1 MDWHMSATIP
11 GAVLLVEDDQDIHHI
26 VATVLIDEGYKV
38 HSSYDGI
45 TGVQLLKQYQ
55 PPPDHFCLVLLDMM
69 MPNLDGL
76 GVLRYLTQWGQY
88 VPVVAMSA
96 SGESLD
102 KAKNAGATATL
113 RKPFDLDHLLEMVE
127 RYRLRL

>member
-1 MDWHMSATIP
+1 LSATTL
-11 GAVLLVEDDQDIHHI
+11 GTVLIVEDDQDIHHL
-26 VATVLIDEGYKV
+26 VASVLLDEGYNV
-38 HSSYDGI
+38 HSSYDGLV
-45 TGVQLLKQYQ
+45 GVQLLKQYQ

-76 GVLRYLTQWGQY
+76 GVLRYLTQCGQY

-96 SGESLD
+96 SGEWLG

-113 RKPFDLDHLLEMVE
+113 TKPFDLDHLLAMVE

>member
-1 MDWHMSATIP
+1 LSATSLGPI
-11 GAVLLVEDDQDIHHI
+11 LLVEDDKDIHHL
-26 VATVLIDEGYKV
+26 VASVLIDEGYTV

-45 TGVQLLKQYQ
+45 AGVQLLRQYR

-76 GVLRYLTQWGQY
+76 GVLRYLTQCPY

-96 SGESLD
+96 SDEWLG

-113 RKPFDLDHLLEMVE
+113 TKPFDLDHLLEIVE